1 MRTIASRGR
10 AAGGRC
16 GFTCTSSSGA
26 FSCTS
31 CPRAST
37 ASAIKACSPAQ
48 FGRAISAAFA
58 NRSPRPRPHLSARVP
73 SRTARPNIFV
83 SASMPLLWRPND
95 HRRNLRRRTPLP
107 IATAEPDQDRH
118 LMIIAALSASQ
129 PVSLRLPPP
138 AAAGSR
144 CSHDVASARRIA
156 ATKRALS
163 SPATRTTVL
172 DRAGIR
178 NPAPIATLPVGRQA
192 FDSRARA

>member
-1 MRTIASRGR
+1 
-10 AAGGRC
+10 
-16 GFTCTSSSGA
+16 
-26 FSCTS
+26 
-31 CPRAST
+31 
-37 ASAIKACSPAQ
+37 
-48 FGRAISAAFA
+48 
-58 NRSPRPRPHLSARVP
+58 
-73 SRTARPNIFV
+73 
-83 SASMPLLWRPND
+83 
-95 HRRNLRRRTPLP
+95 
-107 IATAEPDQDRH
+107 
-118 LMIIAALSASQ
+118 MIIAALSASQ